1 MTAIRLLIVDDHPIM
16 RDGLRGVFSGDPGF
30 EVVGEAGDGAEAV
43 RLAQRVEADV
53 ILMDLRMPTMGGVEA
68 TARLRE
74 LGHPARVL
82 ILTTYDTDRDV
93 LPAIKAGA
101 TGYLLKDAPR
111 DELIRAVRAAHAG
124 QSVLAPSVAGALID
138 LAGDRGPDALS
149 PREAEVLRLVADG
162 ATNQA
167 AARQL
172 LVSETTIKTHLLHI
186 YTKLGVR
193 DRASAVAAGRSGRTP
208 CSSGRRRRH
217 HRRIRR
223 ACGPVPLSPSSTRRQ
238 PGQACRSRAAGLP
251 GAR

>member
-16 RDGLRGVFSGDPGF
+16 RDGLRGVFGGDEDF

-43 RLAQRVEADV
+43 QKAQALHPDV
-53 ILMDLRMPTMGGVEA
+53 ILMDLRMPGVGGVEA
-68 TARLRE
+68 ITRLRDQE
-74 LGHPARVL
+74 NPARIL

-111 DELIRAVRAAHAG
+111 DELIRAVRAAYAG
-124 QSVLAPSVAGALID
+124 KSVLAPSVAGALID

-149 PREAEVLRLVADG
+149 PREVEVLRLVADG

-193 DRASAVAAGRSGRTP
+193 DRASAVAAAYKR
-208 CSSGRRRRH
+208 
-217 HRRIRR
+217 
-223 ACGPVPLSPSSTRRQ
+223 
-238 PGQACRSRAAGLP
+238 GLL
-251 GAR
+251 G